1 MVASGYAGKNT
12 RGTIVQQI
20 LWALAVGLVSGLG
33 CVALR
38 LSYQGLQWIFTGHS
52 GMLPAAASEL
62 PLWRRAI
69 TPVVGAGAA
78 AFVVWLSRRFQTTG
92 RFTEYVE
99 AVRLENGRISFA
111 PTCWRTL
118 SSAFSVATGASVG
131 REGSMI
137 QFAAAL
143 TSLLRPQL
151 VACGVAAAVAAV
163 YQAPVAGVFFAA
175 EIVIGQMVWNE
186 LPFLLISAFAG
197 VAISRPLLGGGP
209 IFAVHTPIGFS
220 FSYLW
225 LVGLAAVLL
234 GALGPVYHRLI
245 QSLQFARKWPLALLW
260 GGAFV
265 GLLSLSRPEV
275 WGNGDMALLHLLQAT
290 PAVNTIFLLL
300 ALRLAATTF
309 CVGTGTV
316 GGVFTPTLFAGSAIG
331 LLAGRLLHV
340 PDPLLFALLGMAC
353 LLAAVTH
360 APWMA
365 AFMAVELTG
374 QWHLLPLLLLCTL
387 LAWQV
392 ARYLSPDSLYAL
404 ASPEPAR
411 DGRMSSLTLW
421 KTFDLKSSV

>member
-1 MVASGYAGKNT
+1 MAPSVRRA
-12 RGTIVQQI
+12 
-20 LWALAVGLVSGLG
+20 LWALAIGLVSGLG

-38 LSYQGLQWIFTGHS
+38 LSYQGLQWLFTGH
-52 GMLPAAASEL
+52 GGLLPAAASAL
-62 PLWRRAI
+62 PLWRRAL
-69 TPVVGAGAA
+69 TPILGSAA
-78 AFVVWLSRRFQTTG
+78 ASFVIWLSRRFQRDE
-92 RFTEYVE
+92 RFSEYVE
-99 AVRLENGRISFA
+99 AVRLDNGRIAFV

-118 SSAFSVATGASVG
+118 SAAFSVATGASVG

-143 TSLLRPQL
+143 SSLLRPQF

-163 YQAPVAGVFFAA
+163 YQAPIAGVFFAI
-175 EIVIGQMVWNE
+175 EIVTGQVVWSE
-186 LPFLLISAFAG
+186 LPCLLISAFASIA
-197 VAISRPLLGGGP
+197 VSRPILGGGP
-209 IFAVHTPIGFS
+209 IFAIRAPVTFS
-220 FSYLW
+220 FPGLW
-225 LVGLAAVLL
+225 LVALAAVLL

-245 QSLQFARKWPLALLW
+245 RSMQFAGKWPFALLW
-260 GGAFV
+260 SGALV
-265 GLLSLSRPEV
+265 GLLSLNRAEV
-275 WGNGDMALLHLLQAT
+275 WGNGDRALLDVLQSS
-290 PAVNTIFLLL
+290 PAVNAILILL
-300 ALRLAATTF
+300 ALRLTATAF

-340 PDPLLFALLGMAC
+340 PNPLLFALLGMAC
-353 LLAAVTH
+353 LMAAVTH

-387 LAWQV
+387 IAWQV

-404 ASPEPAR
+404 ATPQPAR